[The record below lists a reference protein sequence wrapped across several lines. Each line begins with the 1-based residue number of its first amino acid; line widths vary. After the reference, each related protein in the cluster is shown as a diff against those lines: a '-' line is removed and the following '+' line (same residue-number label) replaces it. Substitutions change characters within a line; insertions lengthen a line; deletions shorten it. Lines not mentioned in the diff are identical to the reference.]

1 MAVGELR
8 NQEVAVA
15 GAGLGATVGVQSQHT
30 DGDRAAGDLG
40 ELVNVIDLVLIPGEL
55 DVTRVARRGLGRP
68 GDQSGWPPTRACARC
83 VTRVAA
89 QRKPDKPVAIPG
101 LGWVDTA
108 VSVIRS
114 ATAIRWRRSEVA
126 IARVHTGGEAVV
138 VGDPGEQD
146 A

>member
-1 MAVGELR
+1 
-8 NQEVAVA
+8 VALE
-15 GAGLGATVGVQSQHT
+15 GAES
-30 DGDRAAGDLG
+30 
-40 ELVNVIDLVLIPGEL
+40 ELVHAGGEGGVGQL
-55 DVTRVARRGLGRP
+55 DGGAFQLDDGGAVE
-68 GDQSGWPPTRACARC
+68 DGWPPTRACARC

-89 QRKPDKPVAIPG
+89 QRKPDKPMAIPG
-101 LGWVDTA
+101 LGWVETA

-138 VGDPGEQD
+138 VGDPGEQG